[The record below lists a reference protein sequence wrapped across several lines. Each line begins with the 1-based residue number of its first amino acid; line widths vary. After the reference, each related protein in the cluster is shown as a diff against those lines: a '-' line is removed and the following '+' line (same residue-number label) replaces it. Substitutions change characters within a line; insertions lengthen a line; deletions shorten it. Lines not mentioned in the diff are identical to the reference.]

1 MSRTLLSGDN
11 SASSAR
17 NINSTLKNIVD
28 IQPLLNR
35 PSNQSL
41 AVGPDGTVF
50 ININASERGGG
61 IWRIEADRTATLL
74 GAPHGTSCTTSPDGT
89 PFSNVRICGA
99 IKLVMGP
106 DGLLYWA
113 NGAKIRRI
121 NPYDPNS
128 LLETVAGSGI
138 QGFAGDG
145 GPAIEARLGFFISFA
160 VSKDGSLYIA
170 DSDNHRIRQVT
181 PDGVIGTIAGTGA
194 NELSGDGFAARLA
207 ELANPEGIAV
217 DDLGNIYFSDGKR
230 GSGSG
235 TGACQIRRIG
245 PDGIIEHFAGTGQ
258 CGDGVD
264 GILANETMIGHMPHD
279 ITVVEDGLIITDVN
293 FDVRNGTYLGR
304 IRKIHSDGI
313 IETIAG
319 SGQSLPEDG
328 TPPLAAAMGYIGDF
342 VQGQDGTN
350 YLFDNLPRSISPVLP
365 GLSLSDVGIAA
376 QGGDMF
382 YVFSSTGR
390 HLRSLNALTGTTLQ
404 EFEHTVDGLL
414 TSITD
419 ANGNITVIERDSSGR
434 PSAIVSP
441 FGQRTEL
448 TVDANG
454 FISSFIN
461 TASEKTQMVSTPG
474 GLITSFTNPRG
485 NTSLYSY
492 DSLGRL
498 NKVEDVV
505 GGFQT
510 FERAELDNGFE
521 VTRAT
526 AEGIIK
532 AYRVENLPNG
542 ATFQQNSFAGISQ
555 FELQEGAD
563 GVRQVTH
570 SDGTVV
576 TSALGMDPRFQ
587 SAAPNIRSITMTTPG
602 GVESSL
608 AYSSSVTLDNE
619 SDPFSLVNSTDGVT
633 VDGRTYASDYDAATK
648 TFTTISPAGIM
659 EAVVFDELGQPS
671 SAQIADL
678 VPARYLYDGRGRLTS
693 FILGDG
699 AEARTTSFTYNENGW
714 VESLTDPL
722 GRDTVFSY
730 DSAGRM
736 ISETQPDGRTTGF
749 THDANSNLTSVV
761 PPAGDAHLFSYTKV
775 DLIEN
780 YTPPALG
787 GIAKTT
793 SYSYNLDGSV
803 ISITRADGTNMFFS
817 YNNTGDLST
826 LEIPAGDYTFNYGA
840 SGFVDTI
847 SAPGNVILSF
857 THDGFLPVSE
867 TLTGAVNGSVS
878 RSYDEGTSRV
888 KTLSVND
895 ALNTDYSYD
904 GDNRITT
911 AGSLSIE
918 RDSINGLVSGI
929 TLGNHVEIWKHNSFA
944 ELEEYSASNGETDL
958 YSSQLTRNR
967 LGQITRKI
975 ETIEGVTTT
984 FDYSYD
990 LADQL
995 VGVHENDVQVGT
1007 YSYDINDNRMG
1018 VTDGSGTS
1026 TASYDSQDR
1035 LVTSGDT
1042 NYTYTDNGDLL
1053 TSSVVGEVTTYSYD
1067 ALGNLVAV
1075 TLPDGEQLSY
1085 LVDGKNRR
1093 VGKKVNGVLVQGLL
1107 YKDSL
1112 NPVAELDGDGNV
1124 VGHFVYATKDNVPD
1138 YMERGGK
1145 TYRLISDHLGSVR
1158 LVVDVSN
1165 GAIAQRTD
1173 YDAFGRVVLDTNPGF
1188 QPFGFAGGLYDP
1200 DTGLTRFGARDY
1212 EARTGRWTARDPI
1225 LFGGLSFNLYA
1236 YAHNDPINLVDS
1248 NGKIAPLIIWALA
1261 AGWTSLEISLSVA
1274 DLISTV
1280 DVLID
1285 PCTSTTHKVLVSGAT
1300 LAGFILP
1307 GAGFGAGYKAGSEFV
1322 AGMKQLN
1329 QFDKMVDAYKTG
1341 NKVRKTPRM
1350 DEAFRKLDI
1359 DPDDIQVVKPFQKSG
1374 RNRNSDYSQD
1384 GVDNYGFGF
1393 D

>member
-1 MSRTLLSGDN
+1 
-11 SASSAR
+11 
-17 NINSTLKNIVD
+17 
-28 IQPLLNR
+28 
-35 PSNQSL
+35 
-41 AVGPDGTVF
+41 
-50 ININASERGGG
+50 
-61 IWRIEADRTATLL
+61 
-74 GAPHGTSCTTSPDGT
+74 
-89 PFSNVRICGA
+89 
-99 IKLVMGP
+99 
-106 DGLLYWA
+106 
-113 NGAKIRRI
+113 
-121 NPYDPNS
+121 
-128 LLETVAGSGI
+128 
-138 QGFAGDG
+138 
-145 GPAIEARLGFFISFA
+145 
-160 VSKDGSLYIA
+160 
-170 DSDNHRIRQVT
+170 
-181 PDGVIGTIAGTGA
+181 
-194 NELSGDGFAARLA
+194 
-207 ELANPEGIAV
+207 
-217 DDLGNIYFSDGKR
+217 
-230 GSGSG
+230 
-235 TGACQIRRIG
+235 
-245 PDGIIEHFAGTGQ
+245 
-258 CGDGVD
+258 
-264 GILANETMIGHMPHD
+264 
-279 ITVVEDGLIITDVN
+279 
-293 FDVRNGTYLGR
+293 
-304 IRKIHSDGI
+304 
-313 IETIAG
+313 
-319 SGQSLPEDG
+319 
-328 TPPLAAAMGYIGDF
+328 MGYIGDF

-376 QGGDMF
+376 EGGDMF

-419 ANGNITVIERDSSGR
+419 ANGNITVIERDSSGM
-434 PSAIVSP
+434 PSVIVSP

-461 TASEKTQMVSTPG
+461 PASEKTQMVSTPG

-576 TSALGMDPRFQ
+576 NSVLGMDPRFQ
-587 SAAPNIRSITMTTPG
+587 SAVPNFSSIIMATPG
-602 GVESSL
+602 GIESNL
-608 AYSSSVTLDNE
+608 AYSSSVNLDNE
-619 SDPFSLVNSTDGVT
+619 NDPFSLVGSTDVVT
-633 VDGRTYASDYDAATK
+633 VDGRTHSSDYDAATK

-659 EAVVFDELGQPS
+659 EVVDYDSLGKPT

-678 VPARYLYDGRGRLTS
+678 VPARYLYDNRGRLTS
-693 FILGDG
+693 FMLGDG
-699 AEARTTSFTYNENGW
+699 AEARSTNFTYNEQGW
-714 VESLTDPL
+714 VERLTDPL

-730 DSAGRM
+730 DAAGRL
-736 ISETQPDGRTTGF
+736 ISETLPDGRTTGF

-761 PPAGDAHLFSYTKV
+761 PPGGKAHLFSYTKV
-775 DLIEN
+775 DLIKN
-780 YTPPALG
+780 YTPPALD
-787 GIAKTT
+787 GIANTT
-793 SYSYNLDGSV
+793 NYSYNLDGNV
-803 ISITRADGTNMFFS
+803 ISITRADGSNMVFS

-840 SGFVDTI
+840 SGYVDTI
-847 SAPGNVILSF
+847 NAPGNVNLSF
-857 THDGFLPVSE
+857 TYDGFLPVSE

-878 RSYDEGTSRV
+878 RSYDQDSTRV
-888 KTLSVND
+888 KTLSVNG
-895 ALNTDYSYD
+895 ALNTAYSYD
-904 GDNRITT
+904 GDNQVTT

-944 ELEEYSASNGETDL
+944 ELEEYSASNGETNL
-958 YSSQLTRNR
+958 YSSQLTRNK

-995 VGVHENDVQVGT
+995 VGVRENGVLVGI
-1007 YSYDINDNRMG
+1007 YSYDINSNRMG

-1026 TASYDSQDR
+1026 TANYDSQDR
-1035 LVTSGDT
+1035 LVTFGDT
-1042 NYTYTDNGDLL
+1042 SYTYTDNGDLL
-1053 TSSVVGEVTTYSYD
+1053 TRSIVGEVTTYSYD
-1067 ALGNLVAV
+1067 ALGNLIAV
-1075 TLPDGEQLSY
+1075 TLPDGEQLTY

-1093 VGKKVNGVLVQGLL
+1093 VGKKIESVLVQGLL

-1145 TYRLISDHLGSVR
+1145 TYRLVSDHLGSLR

-1165 GAIAQRTD
+1165 GAIVQRMD
-1173 YDAFGRVVLDTNPGF
+1173 YDAFGRVLLDTNPGF

-1212 EARTGRWTARDPI
+1212 DAHSGRWTARDPI
-1225 LFGGLSFNLYA
+1225 LFAGLSVNLYA
-1236 YAHNDPINLVDS
+1236 YAHNDPINLADYD
-1248 NGKIAPLIIWALA
+1248 GKLAPLIIWALA
-1261 AGWTSLEISLSVA
+1261 AGWTSLEISFSVA
-1274 DLISTV
+1274 DLLSTV
-1280 DVLID
+1280 DVLLD
-1285 PCTSTTHKVLVSGAT
+1285 PCKSTTEKVLISGLTA
-1300 LAGFILP
+1300 AGFILP
-1307 GAGFGAGYKAGSEFV
+1307 GAGFGAAYKAGSEV
-1322 AGMKQLN
+1322 AAGMKRLN
-1329 QFDKMVDAYKTG
+1329 QFDNMLDTYRTARKA
-1341 NKVRKTPRM
+1341 RKTPNI
-1350 DEAFRKLDI
+1350 DEAFRKRDVDYEDLELG
-1359 DPDDIQVVKPFQKSG
+1359 KAFQQSGKKIKKDGSG
-1374 RNRNSDYSQD
+1374 RTSPLDL
-1384 GVDNYGFGF
+1384 
-1393 D
+1393 